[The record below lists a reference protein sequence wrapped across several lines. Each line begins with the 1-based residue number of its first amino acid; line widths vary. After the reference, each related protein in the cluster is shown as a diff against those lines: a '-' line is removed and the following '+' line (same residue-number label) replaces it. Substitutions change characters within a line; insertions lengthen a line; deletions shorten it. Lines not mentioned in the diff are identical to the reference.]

1 MRCRGYGCSC
11 PRWLDGPTGKQGWQ
25 HCGCCGHTKVRDDD
39 LPVGYCCLGVLCDV
53 AIKAGVQVR
62 VDVDIEHGN
71 AHYDGDW
78 MALPESVKNWAG
90 LKVSSPAVPF
100 GHEDCLESLAEL
112 NDEAGLNFDEIADLI
127 EASL

>member
-1 MRCRGYGCSC
+1 MNEEVKKLWVDALRSGEYG
-11 PRWLDGPTGKQGWQ
+11 Q
-25 HCGCCGHTKVRDDD
+25 TKGVLHRTEEVRDDD